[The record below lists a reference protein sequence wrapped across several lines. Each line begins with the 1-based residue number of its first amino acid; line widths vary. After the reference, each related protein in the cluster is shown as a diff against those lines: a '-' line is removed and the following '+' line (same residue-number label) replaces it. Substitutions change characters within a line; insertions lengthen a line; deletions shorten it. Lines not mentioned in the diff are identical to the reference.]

1 VLRVCAPRHLS
12 ADRRHRE
19 PVREPDPDA
28 RRSIRMKRFAI
39 AAAVIVAAIAIIG
52 VAALAAPRGG
62 SGAAPGRHTVAA
74 PIDRLDVLIRESAP
88 PQVTLK
94 VTAGLPN
101 GCAQQGSH
109 SVTRAGDTFTV
120 TVLNT
125 MPDGNPVCDLRY
137 GIYELNVRLEGEF
150 RPGATYT
157 VQVNDKTTTFKT

>member
-1 VLRVCAPRHLS
+1 
-12 ADRRHRE
+12 
-19 PVREPDPDA
+19 VREPEPDR

-39 AAAVIVAAIAIIG
+39 AGAVTVAAILIIG
-52 VAALAAPRGG
+52 AAALASPRGP
-62 SGAAPGRHTVAA
+62 GAAPGRHTVAA

-101 GCAQQGSH
+101 GCAEQHSH

-120 TVLNT
+120 SVLNS
-125 MPDGNPVCDLRY
+125 MPDGNPICDLRY
-137 GIYELNVRLEGEF
+137 GIYELNIRLDGEF

>member
-1 VLRVCAPRHLS
+1 M
-12 ADRRHRE
+12 RE
-19 PVREPDPDA
+19 PEPGP

-39 AAAVIVAAIAIIG
+39 AAAVTVAAVLIIG
-52 VAALAAPRGG
+52 AAALASPRGG
-62 SGAAPGRHTVAA
+62 SGVAPGRHTVAA
-74 PIDRLDVLIRESAP
+74 PIDGLDVLIRESAP

-101 GCAQQGSH
+101 GCAQQDSH
-109 SVTRAGDTFTV
+109 SVTRSGDMFTV
-120 TVLNT
+120 AVLNS

-137 GIYELNVRLEGEF
+137 GIYELNIRLDGEF